1 MDQIVWTW
9 RREHKNKLRREAG
22 RDGGNSDKMKHVQTN
37 RDNNINEVEPINI
50 LFTTHI
56 DSQPSSREH
65 LLYTHSPTANKEFDQ
80 NTIKGDKNNEENVVL
95 TSSVEQQQGIIIHQ
109 AP

>member
-1 MDQIVWTW
+1 
-9 RREHKNKLRREAG
+9 
-22 RDGGNSDKMKHVQTN
+22 MKHVQTN

-56 DSQPSSREH
+56 DSQPTSREH

-95 TSSVEQQQGIIIHQ
+95 TSSVEQQQGIIIHKIQ
-109 AP
+109 